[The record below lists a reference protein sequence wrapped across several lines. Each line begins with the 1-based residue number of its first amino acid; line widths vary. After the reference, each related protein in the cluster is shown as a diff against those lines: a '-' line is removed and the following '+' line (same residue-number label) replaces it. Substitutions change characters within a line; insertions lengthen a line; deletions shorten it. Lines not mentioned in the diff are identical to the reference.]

1 MQEMNNWASGVLK
14 RVGEVGPS
22 PKDYHE
28 VTLAITWMRHNV
40 KLYKDMMY
48 ELVIKPHQLYI
59 EQNLTQGLPE
69 VGQPYNMI
77 FHIYAKPRGYSGDWD
92 LLQKMYACM
101 SIDNFDPVH
110 GTATSQYKDRWDNYI
125 CALPEM
131 LSLKYR
137 FEMFTTQV
145 QVNLTQGCKS
155 LVDLGCGNG
164 FFTQQGANI
173 LGLQSRVLGV
183 DNDITSAGG
192 NPAWLKMNVCKT
204 LPTEQ
209 FDMVY
214 SSGLFD
220 YFSDTMFTH
229 VLDGLRIMQPK
240 WIMIGNLQQSVST
253 KAFMECLGWEIF
265 DRSRWDLLELSS
277 NIFGFNHVRVE
288 TDRTGHQHFLVVT
301 L

>member
-1 MQEMNNWASGVLK
+1 
-14 RVGEVGPS
+14 
-22 PKDYHE
+22 
-28 VTLAITWMRHNV
+28 
-40 KLYKDMMY
+40 MMY
-48 ELVIKPHQLYI
+48 ELVIKPHQLYL
-59 EQNLTQGLPE
+59 EQHIPPSLLE
-69 VGQPYNMI
+69 AGQPYNMI

-92 LLQKMYACM
+92 LLQKMYVCM
-101 SIDNFDPVH
+101 NIDNFDPFK
-110 GTATSQYKDRWDNYI
+110 GSETSQYKDRWDNYI

-145 QVNLTQGCKS
+145 QDNLKQGCKS

-164 FFTQQGANI
+164 FFTRQGANL
-173 LGLQSRVLGV
+173 LGRECRVLGV
-183 DNDITSAGG
+183 DNDITSFAKG
-192 NPAWLKMNVCKT
+192 NPSWLHMNVCKT
-204 LPTEQ
+204 LPEQQ

-220 YFSDTMFTH
+220 YFSDNMFKH
-229 VLDGLRIMQPK
+229 VLDGLRVMQPK
-240 WIMIGNLQQSVST
+240 WIMIGNIQQSVST

-277 NIFGFNHVRVE
+277 NIFGFNHVRVD